1 MKFGSSSHGLG
12 DYLLL
17 SAILKYSPNQFT
29 IQLPPEKQR
38 FSILFKDL
46 AKIEITNKIQ
56 TLPDLGHC
64 GEHYATRKLKNFFGD
79 DAVLLDNR
87 PLVLYSDIE
96 SEKWAAEYLKDKPN
110 PAIFVPTC
118 SPQWKNVRNI
128 PEQIAKNVYKQVES
142 NYTPIVC
149 QSSSN
154 FLNIGEHQLT
164 DLDLKKYVCLLRKVG
179 LYFGANTGDYHLM
192 TAVGGRTFVYQPV
205 DHSLFI
211 SSEWDYNHPNNIYYT
226 WRVS

>member
-1 MKFGSSSHGLG
+1 MKFGSSSYGLG

-17 SAILKYSPNQFT
+17 TAIIKYFPKQFT

-46 AKIEITNKIQ
+46 ADIEVSCEIK
-56 TLPDLGHC
+56 TLSDFGPY
-64 GEHYATRKLKNFFGD
+64 GEHYATRKLRNFFGN

-87 PLVLYSDIE
+87 PLVLFSDIE
-96 SEKWAAEYLKDKPN
+96 SEKWVAEYLKDKPN

-128 PEQIAKNVYKQVES
+128 PEPIAKNIYKQVEE

-154 FLNIGEHQLT
+154 FLDIGKNQLI
-164 DLDLKKYVCLLRKVG
+164 DLDLKKYICLLRKVG
-179 LYFGANTGDYHLM
+179 IYFGANTGDEHLM
-192 TAVGGRTFVYQPV
+192 TAVGGKTFVYQPE
-205 DHSLFI
+205 DHHLFV
-211 SSEWDYNHPNNIYYT
+211 SSEWNYQHPNSIYYT